1 MIGGGGTI
9 VHLADPVDHSG
20 VKENPLGERGL
31 SRIDV
36 RSNPNVP
43 CPLKRNGTGW
53 GLCDFAHRFDWV
65 SGKEILSWEQGT

>member
-1 MIGGGGTI
+1 MISGGCTI
-9 VHLADPVDHSG
+9 VHLPDPMDHSC
-20 VKENPLGERGL
+20 VEEYTLGKRGL

-53 GLCDFAHRFDWV
+53 GLRNFAHQTR
-65 SGKEILSWEQGT
+65 GKKN